1 MKRYPLLLAAV
12 TAFATLAVPFA
23 HADSNKGDPA
33 QGQAIA
39 SSVCGACHGA
49 DGNSSISANP
59 KLAGQHFDYLFKQM
73 KEFKAA
79 EGGSPL
85 RVNAVMN
92 GMVAAFDENQL
103 RDIAAYFAS
112 QKLQPESARNKAS
125 IERGQRLYRAGDAS
139 KGLPAC
145 TACHGPSG
153 AGMPAQYPRIG
164 GQFAEYTEKQ
174 LRAFRAGAEADAPSD
189 EARSNDPAKM
199 MRMIAIKMTDGE
211 IKAVA
216 DYIAGLR

>member
-1 MKRYPLLLAAV
+1 MKRYMLLLASA
-12 TAFATLAVPFA
+12 TAFVTLAAPVA
-23 HADSNKGDPA
+23 HADSKGDAA

-39 SSVCGACHGA
+39 STVCGACHGA

-59 KLAGQHFDYLFKQM
+59 KLAGQHSDYLFKQM
-73 KEFKAA
+73 KDFKAA

-85 RVNAVMN
+85 RVNAIMN

-103 RDIAAYFAS
+103 RDMAAYFAS
-112 QKLQPESARNKAS
+112 QKQQSESAKNKDT

-145 TACHGPSG
+145 TACHGPNG
-153 AGMPAQYPRIG
+153 AGMPSQYPRIA

-174 LRAFRAGAEADAPSD
+174 LRAFRAGAETDTPSE

-211 IKAVA
+211 IKAVS